1 MDPALSPAS
10 RRAAAIARHLA
21 GGALPATTAL
31 EAFPCLSYAAPESSE
46 PPPAFS
52 PAEFRALLDGHHLG
66 ERDWV
71 FRAMEESPL
80 FCPRRRG
87 GGRAFVSPDYN
98 EGKEAQ
104 REATMRRIGEL
115 ARGGVFR
122 GWLTE
127 PGADAELRKLAL
139 LECLGVYDHSLAI
152 KIGVHFF
159 LCGRVFASPDF
170 NQGKEGQ
177 REATMRWL
185 GYLARRGVLRGWLTE
200 DAAEQELRMIAL
212 LDCIGIYDHA
222 LAIKI
227 GVHFFLWGSAIKF
240 LGTKRHHDK
249 WLLDTENYVIKGCF
263 AMTEL
268 GHGSNVRGIETIATY
283 DSNSREFIINTPC
296 ESAQK
301 YWIGGAAN
309 HATHTIV
316 FSQLHINGRNEGVHA
331 FVAQIRDEDGN
342 MLPNIHIA
350 DCGHK
355 IGLNGVDNG
364 RIWFHNIRVPREN
377 LLNLVAD
384 VLPDGQYVSQIH
396 DPDQRFAAFLS
407 PLTLGRVNIAVNSV
421 YISKVALAIAVRYS
435 LSRRAF
441 SITPGGPEM
450 LLLDYPSHQ
459 RRLLPLLA
467 KVCLMSSAGNFMKK
481 MYVKRTPEMSKAI
494 HIYSSALKATLTWQN
509 MITLQECREACGG
522 QGLKT
527 ENRIGIFKAEFDVQ
541 STFEGDNNVLMQQV
555 SKALYAEFLAAQKK
569 KKPFKGLGLEHLNG
583 PVPVI
588 PDNLT
593 SSLLRSSKFQMDL
606 FCLRERDLLKQFAED
621 VSQHLAQGESREKA
635 LMLSYQLAE
644 DLARAFTERTILQI
658 FLEDEMNVPAGS
670 LKEVLGLLRSLY
682 VMVSIDE
689 SASFLRYGY
698 LSRDNVAGVRKE
710 VLKLCSDLRPHALA
724 VVSSF
729 GIPDAFLSPLAFD
742 WIEANALSSGS
753 H

>member
-1 MDPALSPAS
+1 MASMDTSNPPSAAA

-21 GGALPATTAL
+21 GLSPRAAAAPVVERSA
-31 EAFPCLSYAAPESSE
+31 CLSYTPPDSAE
-46 PPPAFS
+46 PAPAFS
-52 PAEFRALLDGHHLG
+52 TLELRALLDGHHLR

-71 FRAMEESPL
+71 FGAMEESPL

-87 GGRAFVSPDYN
+87 GKVFVSPDYN
-98 EGKEAQ
+98 EGKEGQ
-104 REATMRRIGEL
+104 REATMRRVGHL
-115 ARGGVFR
+115 ARRGVFR
-122 GWLTE
+122 GWLTD
-127 PGADAELRKLAL
+127 PGAEAELRKLAL
-139 LECLGVYDHSLAI
+139 LECLGIYDHS
-152 KIGVHFF
+152 
-159 LCGRVFASPDF
+159 
-170 NQGKEGQ
+170 
-177 REATMRWL
+177 
-185 GYLARRGVLRGWLTE
+185 
-200 DAAEQELRMIAL
+200 
-212 LDCIGIYDHA
+212 

-249 WLLDTENYVIKGCF
+249 WLADTESYAIKGCF

-268 GHGSNVRGIETIATY
+268 GHGSNVRGIETVATY
-283 DSNSREFIINTPC
+283 DSKTREFVINTPC

-316 FSQLHINGRNEGVHA
+316 FAQLHINGRNEGVHA
-331 FVAQIRDEDGN
+331 FVAQIRDEN
-342 MLPNIHIA
+342 ENVLPNIQIA

-364 RIWFHNIRVPREN
+364 RIWFKNIRVPLEN

-384 VLPDGQYVSQIH
+384 VLPDGQYVSMI
-396 DPDQRFAAFLS
+396 DNPDQRFAAFLS
-407 PLTLGRVNIAVNSV
+407 PLTLGRVNIAVNAV
-421 YISKVALAIAVRYS
+421 YISKVGLAIAVRYA

-441 SITPGGPEM
+441 SITPDGPEM

-467 KVCLMSSAGNFMKK
+467 KACLMSSASNFMKR
-481 MYVKRTPEMSKAI
+481 MYVKRTPELNKAI

-509 MITLQECREACGG
+509 MTTLQECREACGG

-555 SKALYAEFLAAQKK
+555 SKALYAEFLAAKRKK
-569 KKPFKGLGLEHLNG
+569 QPFNGLGLEHLNG
-583 PVPVI
+583 TRPVI

-593 SSLLRSSKFQMDL
+593 SDTLRSSRFQMDL
-606 FCLRERDLLKQFAED
+606 LRLRERDLLKQFAEE
-621 VSQHLAQGESREKA
+621 VSNYLARESREKA

-658 FLEDEMNVPAGS
+658 FLDDEKNVPAGS
-670 LKEVLGLLRSLY
+670 LKDVLGLLRSLY
-682 VMVSIDE
+682 VMVCIDE
-689 SASFLRYGY
+689 SVSFLRYGC
-698 LSRDNVAGVRKE
+698 LSRENVAAARKE
-710 VLKLCSDLRPHALA
+710 VMALCSELRPHALA
-724 VVSSF
+724 IVSSF

-742 WIEANALSSGS
+742 WIEANAPSSGS
-753 H
+753 E